1 MVFFFFFVVFF
12 ATVVVVDLGAVIT
25 FGATVLFD
33 EVGLA
38 NASVVVVVFNA
49 AVVVGPAFTLFLL
62 FITELGAVVAVN
74 TVVGVAAFCGAV
86 VCGIIGMAAF
96 VGMGDMF
103 NPVAYEVVG
112 PMLIMFL
119 LVVGTLAIVV
129 VCGIIGMAALVG
141 MGDMFNP
148 VAYEEVGPAFTAL
161 LLMATFL
168 VFSSSPSLSEPPQA
182 LMARRENAVK
192 EATMIRGE
200 IRMGYL

>member
-1 MVFFFFFVVFF
+1 MVFF

-103 NPVAYEVVG
+103 NPVAYE
-112 PMLIMFL
+112 
-119 LVVGTLAIVV
+119 
-129 VCGIIGMAALVG
+129 
-141 MGDMFNP
+141 
-148 VAYEEVGPAFTAL
+148 EVGPAFTAL

>member
-1 MVFFFFFVVFF
+1 MVFF
-12 ATVVVVDLGAVIT
+12 ATVVVVDLGAVVT

-38 NASVVVVVFNA
+38 NAAVVVVVFAA

-62 FITELGAVVAVN
+62 FIAELGVVVAVN
-74 TVVGVAAFCGAV
+74 TDVGVAFCGTV
-86 VCGIIGMAAF
+86 VCGIIGMAAL
-96 VGMGDMF
+96 VGIGDLF

-112 PMLIMFL
+112 PMLMMFL

-161 LLMATFL
+161 LLMAAFL

-182 LMARRENAVK
+182 LMATRENAVK
-192 EATMIRGE
+192 EAAMIRGD
-200 IRMGYL
+200 IRIPHL